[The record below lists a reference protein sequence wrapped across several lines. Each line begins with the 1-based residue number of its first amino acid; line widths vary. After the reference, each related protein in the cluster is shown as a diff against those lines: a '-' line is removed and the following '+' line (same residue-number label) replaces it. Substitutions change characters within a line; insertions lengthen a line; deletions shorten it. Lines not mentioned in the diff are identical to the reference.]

1 MVINRSS
8 FLPLIVISSLLAGN
22 EWLPA
27 IDVRQNVHAVHV
39 CANTSQSTS
48 MIIAQASSDFNT
60 SKSISLYGSY
70 TEEEVDLMA
79 VICYREA
86 RGEGIEGMQLVADVI
101 LNRVDSDKFPDQN
114 SIKEVISYPGA
125 FSTYREGDMEEPEI
139 TIDCYGA
146 VLAELQERTDSEILY
161 FTSGGYSSYGEP
173 AYKFKNH
180 YFSK

>member
-1 MVINRSS
+1 MILRLKQIV
-8 FLPLIVISSLLAGN
+8 PLIAISSLLVGS

-27 IDVRQNVHAVHV
+27 IDVRQNAHA
-39 CANTSQSTS
+39 CTNTSQSTS

-60 SKSISLYGSY
+60 TKSISLYGSY

-101 LNRVDSDKFPDQN
+101 LNRVDSDEFPDQN
-114 SIKEVISYPGA
+114 TIKEVISAPGQ
-125 FSTYREGDMEEPEI
+125 FSSYREGDMEEPEI

-146 VLAELQERTDSEILY
+146 VLAELQERKNTEILY
-161 FTSGGYSSYGEP
+161 FTSGGYSPWGTAAFKY
-173 AYKFKNH
+173 KNH